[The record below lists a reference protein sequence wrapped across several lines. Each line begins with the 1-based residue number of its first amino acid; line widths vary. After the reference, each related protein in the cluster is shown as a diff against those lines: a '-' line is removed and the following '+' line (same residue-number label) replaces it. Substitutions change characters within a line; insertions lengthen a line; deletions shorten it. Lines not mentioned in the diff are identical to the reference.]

1 MRDFFAAFIP
11 SEQDR
16 FDKKVKKYI
25 LFSVGLMLYYR
36 RDIINKKEI
45 MMTVFVFIILAVQ
58 LILTGILLFKVFS
71 KASLPVPEPD
81 FQQLKHELATMNA
94 DDAARNREE
103 LNKNFSAARMETMQ
117 LFLNQQELTKTS
129 FGEFI
134 KFLQEF
140 QIQLQAVNEKTGKQ
154 LTEALQAYADR
165 NEEKIKQLSQMLD
178 EKIRQFHTT
187 ILEENR
193 NARKEQLT
201 FQNKFQETVN
211 EQLTKNRENVD
222 LRLKEIQDANAK
234 KLDEMKKT
242 VDDKLQESMD
252 KHFNESFK
260 LISERLEQVHKGLGE
275 MQSLAVGV
283 GDLRRALSNVKIRGN
298 IGEIQLAT
306 LLEQYLS
313 PEQYEKNKSI
323 VPQSSELVEFA
334 IRLPGQKGEDP
345 VFLPVDSKFPV
356 EDYFRLIEC
365 YENHASMSVEVKNA
379 QKNFAQTVRKCA
391 SDIKS
396 KYIYPPVSTAFALM
410 FVPSEGIYAEILRQ
424 PGLFES
430 LQNDYQISVVGP
442 SNLVAFLNSLQM
454 GFKTLAIEK
463 HSNDVWQILGAVKTE
478 FNKFGQAMDATRKSL
493 ETVVKHVDKIGV
505 RSRAVERKLR
515 SVHELADD
523 ESAKFFPADEIS
535 SETDEQE

>member
-11 SEQDR
+11 SEPDR

-36 RDIINKKEI
+36 REIINKKEI
-45 MMTVFVFIILAVQ
+45 MMTVFVCIILAVQ

-523 ESAKFFPADEIS
+523 ESAKFFPAEEIS

>member
-1 MRDFFAAFIP
+1 MGNNTPF
-11 SEQDR
+11 
-16 FDKKVKKYI
+16 
-25 LFSVGLMLYYR
+25 
-36 RDIINKKEI
+36 KERI
-45 MMTVFVFIILAVQ
+45 DDMTVVIIILLAVD
-58 LILTGILLFKVFS
+58 LALTGFVLFRMFS
-71 KASLPVPEPD
+71 GND
-81 FQQLKHELATMNA
+81 FQPLKNELSALNK
-94 DDAARNREE
+94 DEAARNREE

-117 LFLNQQELTKTS
+117 YFSNQQELTKNS
-129 FGEFI
+129 FADFI
-134 KFLQEF
+134 KFLQDF
-140 QIQLQAVNEKTGKQ
+140 QSNLQTINEKTSQQ
-154 LTEALQAYADR
+154 LTDALQTYGDR
-165 NEEKIKQLSQMLD
+165 NDQKINHLTQTLD
-178 EKIRQFHTT
+178 ERIQQFSST

-193 NARKEQLT
+193 KSRQEQLN
-201 FQNKFQETVN
+201 FQSKFQEYVG
-211 EQLTKNRENVD
+211 EQLEKNRTNVD
-222 LRLKEIQDANAK
+222 TRLKEIQEINTK

-275 MQSLAVGV
+275 MQTLAVGV
-283 GDLRRALSNVKIRGN
+283 GDLRKALTNVKVRGN

-313 PEQYEKNKSI
+313 PDQYEKNKSI

-334 IRLPGQKGEDP
+334 IRLPGHKGEDP

-356 EDYFRLIEC
+356 EDYLRLIEC
-365 YENHASMSVEVKNA
+365 YEQHASMSAEVKAA
-379 QKNFAQTVRKCA
+379 QKSFAQTVRKCA
-391 SDIKS
+391 QDIKS
-396 KYIYPPVSTAFALM
+396 KYIYPPISTAFALM

-478 FNKFGQAMDATRKSL
+478 FNKFGAAMDATRKSL

-515 SVHELADD
+515 SVHELTDD
-523 ESAKFFPADEIS
+523 ESAKIFPIS
-535 SETDEQE
+535 ELQGDDDTEPAQLDL